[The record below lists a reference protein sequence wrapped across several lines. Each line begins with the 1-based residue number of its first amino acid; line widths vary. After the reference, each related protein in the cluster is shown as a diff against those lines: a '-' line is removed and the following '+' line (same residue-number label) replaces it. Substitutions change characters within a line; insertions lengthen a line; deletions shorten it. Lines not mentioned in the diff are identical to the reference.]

1 MVEFT
6 IGDIINVNSNV
17 DAGEGETISVY
28 KWKWNNTEFGE
39 NTNNISIDTSDMSAG
54 NYNLSLEVQNSC
66 DSWSVPYSEV
76 ITLLEAL
83 DPCEGIVCE
92 NICIDYNLY
101 SQKCVDGECVPDQLI
116 EENSS
121 SCGYIPPEIEEP
133 IDPCEN
139 VICPDYCDDIN
150 HIKYTNGH
158 CVNGECIYDT
168 IEENS
173 VECGY
178 IPPEI
183 EEPIDEKEE
192 PFDVSKIYGLLAGI
206 GLGAILLF
214 KK

>member
-28 KWKWNNTEFGE
+28 KWKWNDTEFGE
-39 NTNNISIDTSDMSAG
+39 NISDIPIDTSDMLAG

-66 DSWSVPYSEV
+66 DNWSVPYSEV
-76 ITLLEAL
+76 ITLVEAL
-83 DPCEGIVCE
+83 DPCEDIVCE
-92 NICIDYNLY
+92 DICINYDLY

-116 EENSS
+116 EKNSS
-121 SCGYIPPEIEEP
+121 NCGYIPP
-133 IDPCEN
+133 DPCEGI
-139 VICPDYCDDIN
+139 ICPDYCDDIN
-150 HIKYTNGH
+150 HIKYTNGY
-158 CVNGECIYDT
+158 CVNGKCVYDT

-178 IPPEI
+178 IIPEI
-183 EEPIDEKEE
+183 EEPIDKE
-192 PFDVSKIYGLLAGI
+192 PFGITKIYGILAGI